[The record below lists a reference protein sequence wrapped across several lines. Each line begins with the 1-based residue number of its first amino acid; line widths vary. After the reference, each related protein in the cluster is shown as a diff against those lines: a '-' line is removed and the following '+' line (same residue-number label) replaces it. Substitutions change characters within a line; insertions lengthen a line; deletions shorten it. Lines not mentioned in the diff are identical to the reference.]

1 MLPTRAAGLGPEAVA
16 FLRQLARA
24 RARESPAR
32 LRPAVQRASLHR
44 WTGMLAVAAQ
54 RALAYSLLELPLAAA
69 DECDGTEPPLGDLL
83 ADARDTEPASDALAE
98 AGFAVPRWADLPRH
112 CPAPAPDDAD
122 PDDPDVPYRGW
133 QRSAS
138 RVLDDRAS
146 AEHRRAVGPA
156 ELALLDS
163 QSGPFAARLLTV
175 RPVGPELALDS
186 ALFRVLLLRRLRL
199 PLPLAPARCRCGR
212 PLDAVGD
219 HVAACPRSGVLRARG
234 GPLERAAARVCREAG
249 AAVATHVL
257 VRDLNLQAHRH
268 DERRIE
274 VIANG
279 LPLWGGSQLA
289 VDTTLVSPLT
299 SAGVPRR
306 RRGSTAGAALAEA
319 RRAKE
324 RTYPEFADARRCRL
338 VVLGL
343 EVGGRWSAEAA
354 GFIRLLARA
363 RARSAA
369 VTQRAACVAAFVTRW
384 SGLLSIAAA
393 RSFAASLLS
402 LPISNTANLD
412 GEAHNQPERCWAHQS
427 RLPPNVDLDGDAT
440 FADLS
445 DLANNQT
452 NNACLVGGGGGGVAM
467 ECPDHRRAA
476 RNQMPIVSRA
486 LRLNTLVRA
495 SPPRGCARPCGVPL
509 YTVGRA
515 CWLWRPNPRWFALLE
530 LPLAAAGER
539 DGTEPPPGDL
549 LADARDP

>member
-1 MLPTRAAGLGPEAVA
+1 MTRDFAHAHDARVLTVLSALLLAEGPSPLPPAAARVAQLALRHGGLGLRSAALHAPAAYWASWADAVA
-16 FLRQLARA
+16 VLRVRDAPLVNSLVQALDNRSVLEWSPVQDLA
-24 RARESPAR
+24 
-32 LRPAVQRASLHR
+32 QAS
-44 WTGMLAVAAQ
+44 A
-54 RALAYSLLELPLAAA
+54 
-69 DECDGTEPPLGDLL
+69 
-83 ADARDTEPASDALAE
+83 ALAE

-112 CPAPAPDDAD
+112 CPAPAPDDAG

-199 PLPLAPARCRCGR
+199 PFPLAPARCRCGR

-289 VDTTLVSPLT
+289 VDTTPVSPLT
-299 SAGVPRR
+299 FAGVPRR

-354 GFIRLLARA
+354 AFIRLLARA

-412 GEAHNQPERCWAHQS
+412 GEAP
-427 RLPPNVDLDGDAT
+427 L
-440 FADLS
+440 LS
-445 DLANNQT
+445 D
-452 NNACLVGGGGGGVAM
+452 V
-467 ECPDHRRAA
+467 
-476 RNQMPIVSRA
+476 
-486 LRLNTLVRA
+486 
-495 SPPRGCARPCGVPL
+495 
-509 YTVGRA
+509 
-515 CWLWRPNPRWFALLE
+515 
-530 LPLAAAGER
+530 
-539 DGTEPPPGDL
+539 
-549 LADARDP
+549 LADSSETPPFTSRMG